1 MIGTGKVFD
10 TAKLTP
16 MDAGSFILMPKT
28 MRHFALCKG
37 ATMIQ
42 VHGMGPFKINWLNPA
57 EVFPTGGKGA
67 NKPWSFF

>member
-42 VHGMGPFKINWLNPA
+42 VHGMGPFKINWLNPC
-57 EVFPTGGKGA
+57 
-67 NKPWSFF
+67 